1 MKKSRNRIIICILVI
16 LMLIL
21 ALFITPAGDEI
32 IINILNNDTE
42 TNENS
47 LDNSSGEN
55 NSNSGYEQ
63 IQPKEASYEEWLA
76 AEMVIAISLS
86 YVDFELEEAYVA
98 SETQLNSHDESEGAY
113 VKFKSGGETIVIH
126 SRPLDEERSEKG
138 TIDFHS
144 QTLGFAT
151 FDVVGDV
158 SSEEGVKSIDLNSL
172 NELISKSMLVS
183 LYEHY

>member
-1 MKKSRNRIIICILVI
+1 MTVTSIVLFSLAAYFSSPAKLTVI
-16 LMLIL
+16 TALPSPTALIL
-21 ALFITPAGDEI
+21 PFSTRTTL
-32 IINILNNDTE
+32 
-42 TNENS
+42 
-47 LDNSSGEN
+47 
-55 NSNSGYEQ
+55 
-63 IQPKEASYEEWLA
+63 
-76 AEMVIAISLS
+76 
-86 YVDFELEEAYVA
+86 ELEEAYVA

-113 VKFKSGGETIVIH
+113 VKFKSDGETIVIH